1 MFSARN
7 QIPNT
12 SAVKNA
18 ITDIGDALGIGT
30 QRRSQEFNSAEAQKT
45 RDWQE
50 QMSNTAYQ
58 RAVSDMK
65 AAGLNPALMYGN
77 GGAEST
83 PSGATASSG
92 GGGIGSAANMLS
104 SAANLISANERNKN
118 LQAQKSV
125 YNTAAKI
132 AAKVLKTMG

>member
-7 QIPNT
+7 QTKNE

-18 ITDIGDALGIGT
+18 ITDIGDALGIGA

-45 RDWQE
+45 RKWQE

-58 RAVSDMK
+58 RAVNDMK
-65 AAGLNPALMYGN
+65 AAGLNPALMYGS

-83 PSGATASSG
+83 PSGATASSS
-92 GGGIGSAANMLS
+92 GGGIGAAANILT

-132 AAKVLKTMG
+132 AAKVLKAMG

>member
-7 QIPNT
+7 QGT
-12 SAVKNA
+12 GSSAVKNA

-92 GGGIGSAANMLS
+92 GGGVGSAANMLS

>member
-1 MFSARN
+1 M
-7 QIPNT
+7 
-12 SAVKNA
+12 KNA
-18 ITDIGDALGIGT
+18 ITDIGDALGIGA

-45 RDWQE
+45 RNWQE

-58 RAVSDMK
+58 RAVNDMK
-65 AAGLNPALMYGN
+65 AAGLNPALMYGS

-92 GGGIGSAANMLS
+92 GGGIGSAANILS
-104 SAANLISANERNKN
+104 SAANLISANEKNKN

-132 AAKVLKTMG
+132 AAKVLKAMR

>member
-132 AAKVLKTMG
+132 AAKVLKTMR

>member
-50 QMSNTAYQ
+50 QMSNSAYQ
-58 RAVSDMK
+58 RAVNDMK

-92 GGGIGSAANMLS
+92 GGGIGSAANIIS
-104 SAANLISANERNKN
+104 SAANLILANEKNKN

-132 AAKVLKTMG
+132 AAKVLKAMG